1 MRKIITSIKT
11 ILFASMMM
19 GMQMGYAQVTTYS
32 INERFGWST
41 GAKSVEVAAP
51 LMYDKAYSPFNV
63 WLGGVGEPMQSML
76 YFYRTSKTPLLFA
89 DAYDAYVLKVGD
101 LRFADYTK
109 AQRPVSL
116 DIYAYGR
123 MPFYGYDAVSHLNF
137 SAAVS
142 PSVSLGVEG
151 NYMASSGVMAKNELL
166 NQVMNLGVWTAF
178 DFGNYDARLSAT
190 INDISHNY
198 TDRDTIQY
206 KHHTL
211 HFTHNWKFGDAA
223 APTAKLIHTT
233 RWEGV
238 KRGAKVPAGERFNAE
253 FQIVRNTLAVQVLRD
268 NVEKMPFSLVAFFE
282 HDYRFHGNY
291 VDGMPVS
298 LKDGSPFEH
307 HDNNLQLGFNISDN
321 RSLLHSNIDYTIAGN
336 VFFWGPLQSECNL
349 DIDLAHSFKAGKV
362 PMRISYGVGG
372 HRDSNTKFLG
382 KFYFPHTG
390 WENGF
395 DYWHRV
401 DGRFGFELP
410 KQGIALNV
418 KTDNIHQPV
427 YMGKTADGKYPT
439 PYQKMGWLSVV
450 AAELKANVDLHPDLR
465 WENLLV
471 YQYTSDSEVLELP
484 DFTLYSKLYYHHR
497 FAKWAIKAGVD
508 LTYYTEYYANRYDAL
523 TGVFYTQHS
532 KKMGVYPGPEF
543 YMGSHDTSM
552 PNVPDMGVF
561 AEVQPFKG
569 FTIFASFNQWLGAL
583 TGRVGYFLT
592 PNIVDDMFRLNVG
605 LRWQLI
611 D

>member
-1 MRKIITSIKT
+1 MRKTVFVITA
-11 ILFASMMM
+11 LFVFFVLM
-19 GMQMGYAQVTTYS
+19 GLQMVHAQVQTYS
-32 INERFGWST
+32 INERFGWGT
-41 GAKSVEVAAP
+41 GLQQPAVTSP
-51 LMYDKAYSPFNV
+51 TIYDKAYSPFNV
-63 WLGGVGEPMQSML
+63 WQGGVGEGMQSML
-76 YFYRTSKTPLLFA
+76 YFYRTSKTPLLFS

-101 LRFADYTK
+101 LRFADYTQ
-109 AQRPVSL
+109 ANHPLSL
-116 DIYAYGR
+116 DIYGYGR
-123 MPFYGYDAVSHLNF
+123 MPFYGYDAVGHLNF

-142 PSVSLGVEG
+142 PNISLGVEG
-151 NYMASSGVMAKNELL
+151 NYMASSGVKSKNTLF

-198 TDRDTIQY
+198 KNSDTIQY

-211 HFTHNWKFGDAA
+211 HFTHNWKFGNAA

-238 KRGAKVPAGERFNAE
+238 KRGIKDPAYDRFNAE
-253 FQIVRNTLAVQVLRD
+253 FQIVRNTLAVQVLRE

-291 VDGMPVS
+291 IEGQPVL
-298 LKDGSPFEH
+298 LKDTSAFEH
-307 HDNNLQLGFNISDN
+307 HDNNLQLGFNISDA
-321 RSLLHSNIDYTIAGN
+321 RDLSHSKIDYSIVGN

-349 DIDLAHSFKAGKV
+349 DIDLAHSFKAGNV

-390 WENGF
+390 WENSF

-401 DGRFGFELP
+401 DGRFGFDLP
-410 KQGIALNV
+410 KQGISFNI

-427 YMGKTADGKYPT
+427 YMGRTADGKYPT

-450 AAELKANVDLHPDLR
+450 AADLKANIDLHRDVR
-465 WENLLV
+465 WENQFI
-471 YQYTSDSEVLELP
+471 YQFTSDKSVLPLP
-484 DFTLYSKLYYHHR
+484 DFTLYSKLYYHHQ
-497 FAKWAIKAGVD
+497 FEKWGLKAGVD
-508 LTYYTEYYANRYDAL
+508 LSYYTPYYANGYDEK
-523 TGVFYTQHS
+523 TGVFYVQNT
-532 KKMGVYPGPEF
+532 KKMGMVPGPHF
-543 YMGSHDTSM
+543 FFGPHKKMLQ
-552 PNVPDMGVF
+552 VPDLGFF
-561 AEVQPFKG
+561 AEVQPVKG
-569 FTIFASFNQWLGAL
+569 LTVFASFDHWLGL
-583 TGRVGYFLT
+583 VTGRGGYSLT
-592 PNIVDDMFRLNVG
+592 PSVMDEMYRLNVG
-605 LRWQLI
+605 LRWQLV

>member
-1 MRKIITSIKT
+1 MKKQN
-11 ILFASMMM
+11 LFAICMLVFWSMGCMCL
-19 GMQMGYAQVTTYS
+19 QAQVRSYN

-41 GAKSVEVAAP
+41 GAQQVSVQAP
-51 LMYDKAYSPFNV
+51 ALYDEAYSPHNV

-76 YFYRTSKTPLLFA
+76 YFYRTSKTPLLFS

-101 LRFADYTK
+101 LRFADYSQ
-109 AQRPVSL
+109 AQRPLSL

-123 MPFYGYDAVSHLNF
+123 MPLYGYDAVSHLNF

-142 PSVSLGVEG
+142 PHVTLGVEG
-151 NYMASSGVMAKNELL
+151 NYMASSGVNNKNDLS

-190 INDISHNY
+190 INDITNNRQHS
-198 TDRDTIQY
+198 DTIQY

-211 HFTHNWKFGDAA
+211 HFTHNWKFGDKV
-223 APTAKLIHTT
+223 APVAKLIHTT

-238 KRGAKVPAGERFNAE
+238 KRGIKDPMIDRANAE
-253 FQIVRNTLAVQVLRD
+253 FQIVRNTLAVQVQRA

-291 VDGMPVS
+291 VEGQPVK
-298 LKDGSPFEH
+298 LKESTAFEH
-307 HDNNLQLGFNISDN
+307 HDNNLQLGFNLSDDRTLSN
-321 RSLLHSNIDYTIAGN
+321 SNIDYTIAGN

-349 DIDLAHSFKAGKV
+349 DIDLGHAFKAGNV

-410 KQGIALNV
+410 EQGISLNV

-427 YMGKTADGKYPT
+427 YMGTTADGQYPT

-450 AAELKANVDLHPDLR
+450 AADLKADIVLHPDVC
-465 WENLLV
+465 WENHLI
-471 YQYTSDSEVLELP
+471 YQFTSDNSVLALP
-484 DFTLYSKLYYHHR
+484 DFTLYSKLYYHHH
-497 FAKWAIKAGVD
+497 FDTWSLKAGAD
-508 LTYYTEYYANRYDAL
+508 LTFYTAYYANAYDVA
-523 TGVFYTQHS
+523 TGVFYAQNKQKIGNT
-532 KKMGVYPGPEF
+532 
-543 YMGSHDTSM
+543 
-552 PNVPDMGVF
+552 PDVGFF
-561 AEVQPFKG
+561 AEVQPLKG
-569 FTIFASFNQWLGAL
+569 LTVFAALDRWLPLLSEKGAYEL
-583 TGRVGYFLT
+583 APQVLDNTC
-592 PNIVDDMFRLNVG
+592 RLNVG
-605 LRWQLI
+605 LRWQMAE
-611 D
+611 